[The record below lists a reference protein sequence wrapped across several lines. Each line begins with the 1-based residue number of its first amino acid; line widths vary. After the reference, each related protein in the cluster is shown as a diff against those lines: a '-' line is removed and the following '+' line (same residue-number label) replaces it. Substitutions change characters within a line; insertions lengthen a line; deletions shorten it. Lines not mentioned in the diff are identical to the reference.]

1 MSLNV
6 FLSLTVLLSTST
18 FARDLHMKSAIIR
31 ILGICLTPLT
41 GHAQDSRAPFDPI
54 PQIAVTGRGEIK
66 VSPDRAT
73 IQVSVQ
79 TRAVTAA
86 AAAAENATKQQSVLS
101 ALRALKLGNDQLS
114 TINYNVYPEQ
124 RYEQGKEPVI
134 VAYNVT
140 NTILVD
146 VRKLDQVGPVI
157 DAALGHGA
165 NMITSLQFYA
175 SNTEAARRTAI
186 ATAIEKARGDADAAA
201 RAAHGSLGTLLEINI
216 GAYSP
221 PPPRPMMMVRG
232 AAGIAQS
239 DTPIN
244 PGEETLSVEVSTR
257 WRFISGQ

>member
-1 MSLNV
+1 MKIRFGL
-6 FLSLTVLLSTST
+6 VLAAVL
-18 FARDLHMKSAIIR
+18 APLIIQ
-31 ILGICLTPLT
+31 G
-41 GHAQDSRAPFDPI
+41 QDSRATIDAI
-54 PQIAVTGRGEIK
+54 PQIAVTGRGEVK

-86 AAAAENATKQQSVLS
+86 AAAAENASKQQSVLG
-101 ALRALKLGNDQLS
+101 ALRALGLGNNQLS

-124 RYEQGKEPVI
+124 RYDQGKEPVI
-134 VAYNVT
+134 VAYSVT

-157 DAALGHGA
+157 DAALSHGA
-165 NMITSLQFYA
+165 NVITSLQFYA
-175 SNTEAARRTAI
+175 SNTEAARRSAI
-186 ATAIEKARGDADAAA
+186 ATAIEKARADAEAAA

-232 AAGIAQS
+232 GAVAQV

-257 WRFISGQ
+257 WRFIAGQ

>member
-1 MSLNV
+1 MAPL
-6 FLSLTVLLSTST
+6 
-18 FARDLHMKSAIIR
+18 IIQ
-31 ILGICLTPLT
+31 G
-41 GHAQDSRAPFDPI
+41 QDSRATIDAI
-54 PQIAVTGRGEIK
+54 PQIAVTGRGEVK

-86 AAAAENATKQQSVLS
+86 AAAAENATKQQSVLG
-101 ALRALKLGNDQLS
+101 ALRALGLGNNQLS

-124 RYEQGKEPVI
+124 RYDQGKEPVI
-134 VAYNVT
+134 VAYSVT

-157 DAALGHGA
+157 DAALSHGA
-165 NMITSLQFYA
+165 NVITSLQFYA
-175 SNTEAARRTAI
+175 SDTEAARRSAI
-186 ATAIEKARGDADAAA
+186 ATAIEKARADAEAAA

-232 AAGIAQS
+232 GAVAQV

-257 WRFISGQ
+257 WRFIAGQ

>member
-1 MSLNV
+1 MKTALG
-6 FLSLTVLLSTST
+6 LTLVALLAPVS
-18 FARDLHMKSAIIR
+18 
-31 ILGICLTPLT
+31 
-41 GHAQDSRAPFDPI
+41 GHTQDSRAPLEPI

-86 AAAAENATKQQSVLS
+86 AAAAENATKQQAVLS
-101 ALRALKLGNDQLS
+101 ALRALGLGNDQLS

-124 RYEQGKEPVI
+124 RYEPNKEPVI

-157 DAALGHGA
+157 DAALSHGA
-165 NMITSLQFYA
+165 NMIASLQFYA
-175 SNTEAARRTAI
+175 SNTEAARRSAI
-186 ATAIEKARGDADAAA
+186 ATAIEKARADAEVAA
-201 RAAHGSLGTLLEINI
+201 RAARGSLGTLLEISI

-221 PPPRPMMMVRG
+221 QPPRPMAMIRG
-232 AAGIAQS
+232 AAMAQAA